1 MIKQTWDMWP
11 VLHRAQVAMEQPHRT
26 NAAAENRPQ
35 LV

>member
-1 MIKQTWDMWP
+1 MWP
-11 VLHRAQVAMEQPHRT
+11 VLHRAQVAMEQPHGT